1 MPRKTLLLALL
12 FAASLLVFPAHQASQ
27 VSAPQDRPAFA
38 SGITVP
44 AIPSA
49 PFSATVVIE
58 VQRDW
63 PDDSSEIVRTI
74 NLIARD
80 SRGRTHNEVR
90 RLMPES
96 FHGSPQLLQVR
107 LYDPATRIRT
117 VLDPALRIARQELIS
132 EAPRTAS
139 PENALVHSEDLGTD
153 TFNGIPARGTR
164 RTRTLSKSVF
174 GWGKPTV
181 IEDEEWYA
189 QELHLTL
196 LVRHTDPRVGVQ
208 TLGVSGLKRE
218 EPPAST
224 FEVPQGYKIVAVPP
238 LPAPAAPT
246 PSPPTDERAPGEP
259 PS

>member
-1 MPRKTLLLALL
+1 MPRKTLLLALF
-12 FAASLLVFPAHQASQ
+12 FAASLLQFPAQQASQ
-27 VSAPQDRPAFA
+27 VPTPQDRPAFA

-44 AIPSA
+44 AIPRA

-63 PDDSSEIVRTI
+63 ADDSSEIVRTI

-80 SRGRTHNEVR
+80 SRGRTHNETR

-107 LYDPATRIRT
+107 LYDPATHIRT
-117 VLDPALRIARQELIS
+117 ILDPALRIARQELIS
-132 EAPRTAS
+132 EAPKTTS
-139 PENALVHSEDLGTD
+139 PENPLVHSEDLGTD

-164 RTRTLSKSVF
+164 RTVVVSKPLF

-181 IEDEEWYA
+181 VEDEEWYA
-189 QELHLTL
+189 QALQLML
-196 LVRHTDPRVGVQ
+196 LLRHTDPRVGVQ

-218 EPPAST
+218 EPPASM
-224 FEVPQGYKIVAVPP
+224 FEVPKGYKIVAVPR
-238 LPAPAAPT
+238 LPATPAEPV
-246 PSPPTDERAPGEP
+246 PPVPGTGTQQEP
-259 PS
+259 PL